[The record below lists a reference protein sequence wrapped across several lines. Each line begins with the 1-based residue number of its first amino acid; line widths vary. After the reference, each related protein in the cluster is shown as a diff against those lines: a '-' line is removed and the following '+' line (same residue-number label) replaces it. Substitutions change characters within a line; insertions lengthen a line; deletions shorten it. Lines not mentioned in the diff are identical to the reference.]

1 MAGTAPPVM
10 LMICWLVCGPSV
22 KRGERHRNGNPLLQN
37 KIGTQQQKENQKKSD
52 VHQRH
57 EHKPAEVVINC
68 ALEFH
73 EDDKPFRVKDVTKL
87 KG

>member
-1 MAGTAPPVM
+1 
-10 LMICWLVCGPSV
+10 LLVSLRAER
-22 KRGERHRNGNPLLQN
+22 KTRERHRNGNPLLQN
-37 KIGTQQQKENQKKSD
+37 KIGTQQQKKNQKKND

-73 EDDKPFRVKDVTKL
+73 EDDKPL
-87 KG
+87 KS